1 MADLRTVTVAL
12 GERRYDV
19 HVGAG
24 ALDVLPGLLPPSAK
38 RVAIV
43 TQAGI
48 PFADAV
54 QTLLGDRPIV
64 RIDIGTGEESKSL
77 VTVEHVTRSLA
88 GFGLTRDDVVVAVG
102 GGMVTDVA
110 GFAAAVW
117 HRGVAV
123 VNVATSLLAM
133 VDAAIGGKTAVNLPE
148 GKNLIGAF
156 WQPCGVICDTDALT
170 TLPPRERRSGD
181 GEMAKYH
188 FLSGDDLDAL
198 PLDER
203 VARCVEIKAAFV
215 AADEREELGLGGA
228 QGSRLGGA
236 QDSRLGQGRA
246 LLNYGHTLA
255 HALEIATGH
264 ALTHGEAV
272 GIGLVYAAELAAAL
286 ERIDAGR
293 VAAHRAV
300 VGGTY
305 GLPMSIPEG
314 VDTDQLLA
322 LMARDKKARDGLTF
336 VLDGPRGVEVV
347 APIDPAVA
355 GAALE
360 AVR

>member
-1 MADLRTVTVAL
+1 V
-12 GERRYDV
+12 
-19 HVGAG
+19 
-24 ALDVLPGLLPPSAK
+24 
-38 RVAIV
+38 V
-43 TQAGI
+43 TQRSI
-48 PFADAV
+48 PIADRV
-54 QTLLGDRPIV
+54 VSGFDGREVV

-77 VTVEHVTRSLA
+77 VSVEHVTRAFA
-88 GFGLTRDDVVVAVG
+88 GAGLTRDDIVVAGG

-148 GKNLIGAF
+148 GKNLVGAF

-215 AADEREELGLGGA
+215 AADEREELGLGGAQGSRLGGA

-360 AVR
+360 TVR